1 MKKKVLSLALA
12 LALCLGLVVPA
23 SAAATVVNTAEELQ
37 AAFDKG
43 GDITLGGDIGVKEGL
58 IVTRSS
64 SLDLNGHKLTIIPSN
79 RDVGLLIE
87 LAQVLTISDS
97 QYNKFEPGNGQLKIS
112 SVKSGIMT
120 SGATLIINSGVIEVT
135 SENEA
140 GIGGQ
145 AEDGYHDGGTVTIN
159 GGIVTAT
166 GGKYYLGDGA
176 GIGGLGTS
184 YGISRSGNGGVIT
197 INGGTVTAVGG
208 GYRAAGIGGGGGTGS
223 GGGDG
228 GTITITGGLV
238 RATAGYNG
246 AAIGHSGSQS
256 AEGETLKITGGTIE
270 LVQSGLG
277 ASKLTLQNCTI
288 KGEGA
293 GDYAGSYDASGNLVT
308 VTGASGWAAEAVAGA
323 VAKGLVPQDM
333 QSDYTQS
340 TTRAQFCAL
349 AVAFYEQATGEAIAQ
364 RKTFSD
370 TSDPNIEKMG
380 GLGIVSGVGGDR
392 FDPNGTLTREQAAT
406 MLTRL
411 AEAVG
416 EPLPAQ
422 VASFADRAQISFWAA
437 AAVGQVQGVG
447 IMGGVGDNRFD
458 PSGLYSRE
466 QSMITLLRLYELLK

>member
-1 MKKKVLSLALA
+1 MKKKVLSLALV
-12 LALCLGLVVPA
+12 LALCLGLAVPA
-23 SAAATVVNTAEELQ
+23 SAAATVVTTAEELQ

-43 GDITLGGDIGVKEGL
+43 GDITLGGDIGSKEGFT
-58 IVTRSS
+58 VTRSS
-64 SLDLNGHKLTIIPSN
+64 NLDLNGHKLTIIPSN

-135 SENEA
+135 SQNEPAIGGHDESGYRDGGTVIINGGTVTATGGEHWGYSA

-145 AEDGYHDGGTVTIN
+145 GDQYGVARGGNGGTV
-159 GGIVTAT
+159 
-166 GGKYYLGDGA
+166 
-176 GIGGLGTS
+176 
-184 YGISRSGNGGVIT
+184 T
-197 INGGTVTAVGG
+197 INGGTVTAVSGG
-208 GYRAAGIGGGGGTGS
+208 QYAAGIGGGGGTGS
-223 GGGDG
+223 VDGAG

-238 RATAGYNG
+238 RATGGSSAT
-246 AAIGHSGSQS
+246 AIGHGGIESV
-256 AEGETLKITGGTIE
+256 EGETLKITGGTVE

-288 KGEGA
+288 KGGGA

-308 VTGASGWAAEAVAGA
+308 VTGTSGWAAEAVAGA

-333 QSDYTQS
+333 QTDYTQP

-349 AVAFYEQATGEAIAQ
+349 AVAFYEAATGEAITQ

-406 MLTRL
+406 MLARL

-422 VASFADRAQISFWAA
+422 MATFADRAQISSWAA
-437 AAVGQVQGVG
+437 AAVGQVQGGG
-447 IMGGVGDNRFD
+447 IMGGVGNNRFD
-458 PSGLYSRE
+458 PTGLYSRE

>member
-1 MKKKVLSLALA
+1 M
-12 LALCLGLVVPA
+12 
-23 SAAATVVNTAEELQ
+23 
-37 AAFDKG
+37 
-43 GDITLGGDIGVKEGL
+43 
-58 IVTRSS
+58 
-64 SLDLNGHKLTIIPSN
+64 
-79 RDVGLLIE
+79 
-87 LAQVLTISDS
+87 
-97 QYNKFEPGNGQLKIS
+97 
-112 SVKSGIMT
+112 
-120 SGATLIINSGVIEVT
+120 
-135 SENEA
+135 
-140 GIGGQ
+140 
-145 AEDGYHDGGTVTIN
+145 
-159 GGIVTAT
+159 
-166 GGKYYLGDGA
+166 
-176 GIGGLGTS
+176 
-184 YGISRSGNGGVIT
+184 
-197 INGGTVTAVGG
+197 
-208 GYRAAGIGGGGGTGS
+208 
-223 GGGDG
+223 
-228 GTITITGGLV
+228 
-238 RATAGYNG
+238 
-246 AAIGHSGSQS
+246 
-256 AEGETLKITGGTIE
+256 
-270 LVQSGLG
+270 QSGLG

-333 QSDYTQS
+333 QTDYTQP

-349 AVAFYEQATGEAIAQ
+349 AVAFYEQAAGEAITQ

-380 GLGIVSGVGGDR
+380 GLGIVSGVGGDQ

-422 VASFADRAQISFWAA
+422 MATFADRAQISSWAA

-458 PSGLYSRE
+458 PTGLYSRE